1 MGNHKELAK
10 RVQSCWTSGQTLK
23 RKSLR
28 LKRNFSNFSKEDF
41 CSKLQQRYCLKIP
54 ASPGFIFVV
63 CILQAIQTADV
74 SEPVDDGGPSKTLED
89 NMDNVEP
96 GASTSARSSSRI
108 AAKRKAEF
116 GESSG
121 TSKQSKLA
129 PGKKK
134 NTNIK
139 KKKK

>member
-1 MGNHKELAK
+1 M
-10 RVQSCWTSGQTLK
+10 
-23 RKSLR
+23 
-28 LKRNFSNFSKEDF
+28 
-41 CSKLQQRYCLKIP
+41 
-54 ASPGFIFVV
+54 

-74 SEPVDDGGPSKTLED
+74 SEQVDDGGPSKTLED
-89 NMDNVEP
+89 NLDNVEP

-121 TSKQSKLA
+121 TSKQSKLV